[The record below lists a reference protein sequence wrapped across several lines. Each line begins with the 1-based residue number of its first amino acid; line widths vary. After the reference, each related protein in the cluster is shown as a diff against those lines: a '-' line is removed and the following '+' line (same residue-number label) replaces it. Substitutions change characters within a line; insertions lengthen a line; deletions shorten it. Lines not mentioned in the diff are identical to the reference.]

1 MSKHIL
7 AVMTAILTIWHCIP
21 VLAVAETDTEETT
34 EISVSSVS
42 QPEKQESDDLGKVT
56 VIHAD
61 ETELENDT
69 SPKWWKAE
77 LSDYVDDFSLV
88 DYQTVAN
95 YDEAPEPEF
104 LAEGRDDTVILVEPS
119 DSAVQTTDPNT
130 FAFTSYGWG
139 HGVGMSQNGA
149 NFYAKYAGWNY
160 QDILFH
166 YYPGTVLKNTETAE
180 TELITVQGIAGN
192 VLQQVSEIVNIEV
205 GPSFHPECIKAQA
218 VAVYTYIKYYNN
230 DAHDLKGKPDPPQ
243 SLVDLCA
250 SVLGEA
256 LYYEDKFCLTMF
268 CASCGGVT
276 ANCSDVFSADLPY
289 LRSVSSEYDSQYDP
303 HWGDVTYYTVDEVRS
318 RIENEYH
325 IKLSD
330 DPRNWIQL
338 SIGNGGYVNTVN
350 VDGQVTVRGNSFR
363 SVMGL
368 KSPKFT
374 YIFSLGQDDEILDAI
389 EIEPETEPDST
400 EESDE
405 DEIKS
410 EKINY
415 KKNPKEKIHNL
426 NMTEIKPNKRLKA
439 KITSSRIIKFNDN
452 VAKDDD
458 DCYTKNTKKI
468 VNKKERKDKYFTT
481 REIVKKKD
489 KNDFFNDDDFFS
501 KKSSFGSG
509 FINPLKYL
517 KKSFQKKQ
525 NEKFENNSESSESN
539 EEIEEKSYRNKKDKN
554 NNNGNKL
561 YKINTQR
568 KKYNNYIEKNSDNDN
583 NSNSNEEEVD

>member
-1 MSKHIL
+1 MKKF
-7 AVMTAILTIWHCIP
+7 VFAIISACLTICYCVP
-21 VLAVAETDTEETT
+21 VFAIAESTPEPTENV
-34 EISVSSVS
+34 VSSVS
-42 QPEKQESDDLGKVT
+42 DSEAEETDNLSTVT
-56 VIHAD
+56 VIHSD
-61 ETELENDT
+61 IPEPEFEEENAH
-69 SPKWWKAE
+69 KWWKAG
-77 LSDYVDDFSLV
+77 LSDYTDDFSLV
-88 DYQTVAN
+88 NYETVAST
-95 YDEAPEPEF
+95 DELPAPEF
-104 LAEGRDDTVILVEPS
+104 IAEGKDDTVILVAPS
-119 DSAVQTTDPNT
+119 DSAVGTTDPNT

-180 TELITVQGIAGN
+180 SELVTVQGVEGN
-192 VLQQVSEIVNIEV
+192 VLKQVSEIVNIEV

-256 LYYEDKFCLTMF
+256 LYYDDRFCLTMF

-289 LRSVSSEYDSQYDP
+289 LRSVSSEFDSQYDP

-330 DPRNWIQL
+330 NPRNWIQL
-338 SIGNGGYVNTVN
+338 SIGNGGYINTVN

-374 YIFSLGQDDEILDAI
+374 YICSLGQDDVE
-389 EIEPETEPDST
+389 EFPEETEPDEPEFEIPDINEDLNQSDENGNEED
-400 EESDE
+400 EESPDDE
-405 DEIKS
+405 
-410 EKINY
+410 N
-415 KKNPKEKIHNL
+415 
-426 NMTEIKPNKRLKA
+426 
-439 KITSSRIIKFNDN
+439 
-452 VAKDDD
+452 
-458 DCYTKNTKKI
+458 
-468 VNKKERKDKYFTT
+468 
-481 REIVKKKD
+481 
-489 KNDFFNDDDFFS
+489 
-501 KKSSFGSG
+501 
-509 FINPLKYL
+509 
-517 KKSFQKKQ
+517 
-525 NEKFENNSESSESN
+525 
-539 EEIEEKSYRNKKDKN
+539 
-554 NNNGNKL
+554 
-561 YKINTQR
+561 
-568 KKYNNYIEKNSDNDN
+568 
-583 NSNSNEEEVD
+583 

>member
-1 MSKHIL
+1 MKKRIF
-7 AVMTAILTIWHCIP
+7 AIMTAILTICHWIP
-21 VLAVAETDTEETT
+21 VLAIAENKAEETET
-34 EISVSSVS
+34 SLSSVS
-42 QPEKQESDDLGKVT
+42 QTETEESEDLSKIT

-61 ETELENDT
+61 TPEPEPENAN

-77 LSDYVDDFSLV
+77 LSDYIDDFSLV
-88 DYQTVAN
+88 NYQTVENA
-95 YDEAPEPEF
+95 DEIPEPE
-104 LAEGRDDTVILVEPS
+104 LIAEGRDDTVILVAPS
-119 DSAVQTTDPNT
+119 DSAVDTTDPNT

-180 TELITVQGIAGN
+180 TELVTVQGVAGN
-192 VLQQVSEIVNIEV
+192 VLQQVAEIVNIEV

-230 DAHDLKGKPDPPQ
+230 DAHDLKGKPNPPQ
-243 SLVDLCA
+243 SLIDLCA

-256 LYYEDKFCLTMF
+256 LYYDDRFCLTMF
-268 CASCGGVT
+268 CASCGGIT
-276 ANCSDVFSADLPY
+276 ANCFDVFSADLPY
-289 LRSVSSEYDSQYDP
+289 LRSVSSEYDSEYDP

-374 YIFSLGQDDEILDAI
+374 YIFSLGQDDEILEAF
-389 EIEPETEPDST
+389 EVQPETESD
-400 EESDE
+400 SDE
-405 DEIKS
+405 DEPDD
-410 EKINY
+410 E
-415 KKNPKEKIHNL
+415 
-426 NMTEIKPNKRLKA
+426 TE
-439 KITSSRIIKFNDN
+439 
-452 VAKDDD
+452 
-458 DCYTKNTKKI
+458 
-468 VNKKERKDKYFTT
+468 E
-481 REIVKKKD
+481 
-489 KNDFFNDDDFFS
+489 
-501 KKSSFGSG
+501 
-509 FINPLKYL
+509 
-517 KKSFQKKQ
+517 
-525 NEKFENNSESSESN
+525 
-539 EEIEEKSYRNKKDKN
+539 
-554 NNNGNKL
+554 
-561 YKINTQR
+561 
-568 KKYNNYIEKNSDNDN
+568 
-583 NSNSNEEEVD
+583 